1 MRHMIGLD
9 MGGRD
14 IIGRDLIGLGLRFAL
29 AAAAVGL
36 SLHHANAQTAPAVS
50 PQATSQQPS
59 FSPLT
64 SRWTFPDRDAVN
76 AGTVTIITAPAGGA
90 KSVFAAD
97 MARVL
102 DEQDKL
108 RVLPVLG
115 KGPVQNVIDLLYLK
129 SIDMGLV
136 ATDVPEFYKIQY
148 GTDITDRLRYIMKLY
163 NDEIHIIAPKEIKTV
178 FDLEGKR
185 IEAPKDVGLY
195 SAKAIFSR
203 LKINVTFDTTYLNDD
218 TGALQQVIDG
228 KADAWIVGTAKT
240 MPIARN
246 LKNEDRRLHLV
257 SIPYD
262 KRLQDL
268 YLPSEFTS
276 DEYPNL
282 IPPGEKVDTVAAGIL
297 LASFNWPEKTDRYQR
312 VAKFVDALFSKIG
325 EFSKP
330 PRHPKWKEASITAAV
345 PGWQRFK
352 AAQDWLDNWHAQQAA
367 LAVQQAKAGDQAS
380 LAKFKEFMA
389 QQGRVNLTQEELVKL
404 YVQFQEWNRRNKN

>member
-1 MRHMIGLD
+1 MNTTEHGGNG
-9 MGGRD
+9 MGQ
-14 IIGRDLIGLGLRFAL
+14 LIRFAL
-29 AAAAVGL
+29 AAAAVSL
-36 SLHHANAQTAPAVS
+36 SLHDAAAQTAPAAPP
-50 PQATSQQPS
+50 PQQAPSQQPA

-64 SRWTFPDRDAVN
+64 NRWTFPDREAVN
-76 AGTVTIITAPAGGA
+76 SGTVTIITAPAGGA

-136 ATDVPEFYKIQY
+136 ATDVPEFYKLQY

-228 KADAWIVGTAKT
+228 KADAWIVGTAKV

-282 IPPGEKVDTVAAGIL
+282 IPAGEKVDTVAAGIL
-297 LASFNWPEKTDRYQR
+297 LASFNWPEKTDRYVR
-312 VAKFVDALFSKIG
+312 VAKFVDALFAKIG

-330 PRHPKWKEASITAAV
+330 PRHPKWKEASITAVV

-352 AAQDWLDNWHAQQAA
+352 PAQDWLDNWQAQQAA
-367 LAVQQAKAGDQAS
+367 LAVPQPKDGEQAS
-380 LAKFKEFMA
+380 LARFKEFMA
-389 QQGRVNLTQEELVKL
+389 QQGRANLSQQELARL
-404 YVQFQEWNRRNKN
+404 YAQFQEWNRRARN

>member
-1 MRHMIGLD
+1 MNAVRLLV
-9 MGGRD
+9 
-14 IIGRDLIGLGLRFAL
+14 LIVL
-29 AAAAVGL
+29 AAAAA
-36 SLHHANAQTAPAVS
+36 SACLHNAVAQTGSAAQP
-50 PQATSQQPS
+50 PQVASEPVFT
-59 FSPLT
+59 PLNT
-64 SRWTFPDRDAVN
+64 RWAFPNPDAVN

-102 DEQDKL
+102 DEKDKL
-108 RVLPVLG
+108 RILPILG

-148 GTDITDRLRYIMKLY
+148 GSDITNRLRYIMKLY
-163 NDEIHIIAPKEIKTV
+163 NDEIHIIAPTEIKTV

-203 LKINVTFDTTYLNDD
+203 LKINVTYDSTHLNDD
-218 TGALQQVIDG
+218 TGALQEVIDG
-228 KADAWIVGTAKT
+228 RADAWIVGTAKV

-246 LKNEDRRLHLV
+246 LKNENRRLHLV

-262 KRLQDL
+262 RRLQDL

-282 IPPGEKVDTVAAGIL
+282 ISPGEKVETVAAGIL
-297 LASFNWPEKTDRYQR
+297 LAVFNWPEKNERYQKIAR
-312 VAKFVDALFSKIG
+312 FIDALFSRID
-325 EFSKP
+325 EFAKP
-330 PRHPKWKEASITAAV
+330 PRHPKWKEASISAVV

-352 AAQDWLDNWHAQQAA
+352 AAQDWIDRWHERHPDAA
-367 LAVQQAKAGDQAS
+367 NQAS
-380 LAKFKEFMA
+380 LSSFKDFMVR
-389 QQGRVNLTQEELVKL
+389 QGRANLSQEELEKL
-404 YVQFQEWNRRNKN
+404 YAQFLEWNRRTKN

>member
-1 MRHMIGLD
+1 MSQ
-9 MGGRD
+9 
-14 IIGRDLIGLGLRFAL
+14 LIRLAF
-29 AAAAVGL
+29 AAAAVTL
-36 SLHHANAQTAPAVS
+36 SLHGATAQTTPAAPP
-50 PQATSQQPS
+50 PQPAPSQQPV

-64 SRWTFPDRDAVN
+64 NRWTFPDREAVN
-76 AGTVTIITAPAGGA
+76 SGTVSIITAPAGGA

-163 NDEIHIIAPKEIKTV
+163 NDEIHIIAPKEIKTI

-228 KADAWIVGTAKT
+228 KADAWIVGTAKV

-257 SIPYD
+257 SVPYD

-282 IPPGEKVDTVAAGIL
+282 IPAGEKVDTVAAGIL
-297 LASFNWPEKTDRYQR
+297 LASFNWPEKTDRYVR

-330 PRHPKWKEASITAAV
+330 PRHPKWREASITAVV

-352 AAQDWLDNWHAQQAA
+352 PAQDWLDSWRAQQAA
-367 LAVQQAKAGDQAS
+367 LAAKQQPKDGEEAS
-380 LAKFKEFMA
+380 LANFKEFMV
-389 QQGRVNLTQEELVKL
+389 QQGRANLSQEELVKL
-404 YVQFQEWNRRNKN
+404 YAQFQEWNRLSRN

>member
-1 MRHMIGLD
+1 MRSLVWI
-9 MGGRD
+9 
-14 IIGRDLIGLGLRFAL
+14 AL
-29 AAAAVGL
+29 AAAATGPF
-36 SLHHANAQTAPAVS
+36 LHAAVAQTGPTA
-50 PQATSQQPS
+50 QPPPGS
-59 FSPLT
+59 SEPLFT
-64 SRWTFPDRDAVN
+64 PLNTRWAFPNPDAVN

-102 DEQDKL
+102 DEKDKL
-108 RVLPVLG
+108 RILPILG
-115 KGPVQNVIDLLYLK
+115 KGPVQNVIDVLYLK

-148 GTDITDRLRYIMKLY
+148 GSDITDRLRYIMKLY
-163 NDEIHIIAPKEIKTV
+163 NDEIHIIAPTEIKTV

-203 LKINVTFDTTYLNDD
+203 LKINVTYDSTHLNDD
-218 TGALQQVIDG
+218 TGALQEVIDG
-228 KADAWIVGTAKT
+228 RADAWIVGTAKV

-246 LKNEDRRLHLV
+246 LKNENRRLHLV

-262 KRLQDL
+262 RRLQDL

-297 LASFNWPEKTDRYQR
+297 LMAFNWPEKNERYQKI
-312 VAKFVDALFSKIG
+312 AKFVDALFSKID
-325 EFSKP
+325 EFAKP
-330 PRHPKWKEASITAAV
+330 PRHPKWKEASISAVV

-352 AAQDWLDNWHAQQAA
+352 PAQDWIDRWHERHPDAA
-367 LAVQQAKAGDQAS
+367 NQAS
-380 LAKFKEFMA
+380 LSSFKDFMMR
-389 QQGRVNLTQEELVKL
+389 QGHANLSQEELEKL
-404 YVQFQEWNRRNKN
+404 YVQFLEWNCRVKN

>member
-1 MRHMIGLD
+1 
-9 MGGRD
+9 
-14 IIGRDLIGLGLRFAL
+14 
-29 AAAAVGL
+29 
-36 SLHHANAQTAPAVS
+36 
-50 PQATSQQPS
+50 
-59 FSPLT
+59 
-64 SRWTFPDRDAVN
+64 
-76 AGTVTIITAPAGGA
+76 
-90 KSVFAAD
+90 

-102 DEQDKL
+102 DEKDKL

-148 GTDITDRLRYIMKLY
+148 GADITDRLRYIMKLY
-163 NDEIHIIAPKEIKTV
+163 NDEIHIIAPTEIKTV

-203 LKINVTFDTTYLNDD
+203 LHINVTYDSTYLNDD

-228 KADAWIVGTAKT
+228 KADAWIVGTAKV

-246 LKNEDRRLHLV
+246 LKNENRRLHLV
-257 SIPYD
+257 SVPYD

-282 IPPGEKVDTVAAGIL
+282 IPPGETVDTVAAGIL
-297 LASFNWPEKTDRYQR
+297 LASFNWPEKTDRYQK
-312 VAKFVDALFSKIG
+312 VAKFVDALFSRIG
-325 EFSKP
+325 EFPKP
-330 PRHPKWKEASITAAV
+330 PRHPKWKEASITAVV

-352 AAQDWLDNWHAQQAA
+352 AAQDWLDTHAQQVGAA
-367 LAVQQAKAGDQAS
+367 DQAS
-380 LAKFKEFMA
+380 LSKFREFMA
-389 QQGRVNLTQEELVKL
+389 QQGHPNLSQEELAKL
-404 YVQFQEWNRRNKN
+404 YAQFQEWNRRTKN

>member
-1 MRHMIGLD
+1 MRSLAWI
-9 MGGRD
+9 
-14 IIGRDLIGLGLRFAL
+14 AL
-29 AAAAVGL
+29 AAATAGPW
-36 SLHHANAQTAPAVS
+36 LHDAAAQTGPTA
-50 PQATSQQPS
+50 QPPS
-59 FSPLT
+59 GKSEPVFTPLDT
-64 SRWTFPDRDAVN
+64 RWAFPNPDAVN

-102 DEQDKL
+102 DEKDKL
-108 RVLPVLG
+108 RILPILG
-115 KGPVQNVIDLLYLK
+115 KGPVQNVIDVLYLK
-129 SIDMGLV
+129 SVDMGLV

-148 GTDITDRLRYIMKLY
+148 GSDITEKLRYIMKLY
-163 NDEIHIIAPKEIKTV
+163 NDEIHIIAPTEIKTV

-203 LKINVTFDTTYLNDD
+203 LKINVNYHYTHLNDD
-218 TGALQQVIDG
+218 TGALQEVIVGRSDSL
-228 KADAWIVGTAKT
+228 IVGTAKV

-246 LKNEDRRLHLV
+246 LKNENRRLHLV

-262 KRLQDL
+262 RRLQDL

-297 LASFNWPEKTDRYQR
+297 LMVFNWPEKTERYQKIAR
-312 VAKFVDALFSKIG
+312 FVDALFSRID

-330 PRHPKWKEASITAAV
+330 PRHPKWKEASITAV
-345 PGWQRFK
+345 IPGWQRFK
-352 AAQDWLDNWHAQQAA
+352 AAQDWIDRWREQHLDAA
-367 LAVQQAKAGDQAS
+367 NQAS
-380 LAKFKEFMA
+380 LSSFKDFMVH
-389 QQGRVNLTQEELVKL
+389 QGHANLSQEELERL
-404 YVQFQEWNRRNKN
+404 YAQFLEWNRRVKN

>member
-1 MRHMIGLD
+1 
-9 MGGRD
+9 
-14 IIGRDLIGLGLRFAL
+14 
-29 AAAAVGL
+29 
-36 SLHHANAQTAPAVS
+36 
-50 PQATSQQPS
+50 
-59 FSPLT
+59 
-64 SRWTFPDRDAVN
+64 
-76 AGTVTIITAPAGGA
+76 
-90 KSVFAAD
+90 
-97 MARVL
+97 
-102 DEQDKL
+102 
-108 RVLPVLG
+108 
-115 KGPVQNVIDLLYLK
+115 VIDLLFLK

-148 GTDITDRLRYIMKLY
+148 GADITDRLRYIMKLY

-228 KADAWIVGTAKT
+228 KADAWIVGTAKV

-297 LASFNWPEKTDRYQR
+297 LACFNWPEKTDRYQM
-312 VAKFVDALFSKIG
+312 VAKFVAALFSRIG

-330 PRHPKWKEASITAAV
+330 PRHPKWREASITAVV

-352 AAQDWLDNWHAQQAA
+352 AAQDWLANWQAQQAN
-367 LAVQQAKAGDQAS
+367 VGDQAS

-389 QQGRVNLTQEELVKL
+389 QQGRANLSQEELAKL
-404 YVQFQEWNRRNKN
+404 YAQFQEWNRRSKN